1 MILKSEEKMSIE
13 KAIQRA
19 ALPLAQG
26 VNVSDVRIG
35 LGYTAVLL
43 DDGHAGTAYTF
54 RENRGGCSVY
64 RNIRPL
70 AGRPAADLLAL
81 FDVGGSIETT
91 LALATANALFNRPD
105 ESHHQGDILAHL
117 HIQPEDRVGMVGN
130 FAPLIPAIRQ
140 QARELHV
147 FEQIDQPQ
155 GHLLPTAMA
164 DQLLP
169 QCQIA
174 LLTATAI
181 INQTAEHLLSLA
193 AACRKVVVLGASTP
207 LCPDVFE
214 GTGVTLLSGIVVKK
228 PDALLQIVSEGGG
241 MQFFKSSIA
250 KVNRRL

>member
-1 MILKSEEKMSIE
+1 MNIKE
-13 KAIQRA
+13 AIQRMA
-19 ALPLAQG
+19 FPLARG
-26 VNVSDVRIG
+26 VRVSDVRIG

-43 DDGHAGTAYTF
+43 DGGHAGVAYTF
-54 RENRGGCSVY
+54 RENTTGGCSVY

-81 FDVGGSIETT
+81 FDVGGGMETT

-105 ESHHQGDILAHL
+105 ESHHPGDILAHL

-147 FEQIDQPQ
+147 FERIDQPQ

-169 QCQIA
+169 QCQVA

-181 INQTAEHLLSLA
+181 INQTAEHLLALA
-193 AACRKVVVLGASTP
+193 AACREVVVLGASTP
-207 LCPDVFE
+207 LCPDVFQS
-214 GTGVTLLSGIVVKK
+214 TGVTLLSGIVVKK
-228 PDALLQIVSEGGG
+228 PATLLQIVSEGGG
-241 MQFFKSSIA
+241 MQFFKSAIA
-250 KVNRRL
+250 KVNHQIL

>member
-1 MILKSEEKMSIE
+1 MNIKA
-13 KAIQRA
+13 AIQDA
-19 ALPLAQG
+19 AFPLAQA

-35 LGYTAVLL
+35 LGYTAVML

-54 RENRGGCSVY
+54 RENASGGCSVY

-105 ESHHQGDILAHL
+105 ESHDPGDILAHL

-140 QARELHV
+140 QARELYV
-147 FEQIDQPQ
+147 FEQIDQPE

-169 QCQIA
+169 RCQIA

-181 INQTAEHLLSLA
+181 INQTAEHLLALA
-193 AACRKVVVLGASTP
+193 AACREVVVLGASTP
-207 LCPDVFE
+207 LCPDVFR
-214 GTGVTLLSGIVVKK
+214 GTSVTLLSGIVVQK
-228 PDALLQIVSEGGG
+228 PDTLLQIVSEGGG